1 MGYVRKIK
9 AGLVKTALEDF
20 VGADPGIIFYDN
32 TTGEFRIS
40 DGITPGG
47 HPIVG
52 ANNTNLTSFSVNQEA
67 ADGYGALAYD
77 NTTGEFTYTPPDF
90 INLGGS
96 PFQWV
101 TSGTDNEFRTSETWR
116 ENEEIYV
123 IREVRFV
130 NGKLRV
136 ELASFS
142 PGLNAYGQSL
152 EWDEVP
158 SQWSV
163 YVNNP
168 SDFVDMW
175 IEDVENIVGTTG
187 LFSAFGT
194 YSPGAKSATAGGGV
208 DWSQNFSIPNG
219 AFIRPSVSSGT
230 SGGSASAEVSFTVN
244 DGSNISTHTDTASV
258 TFTWQS
264 IGATTTFT
272 NKSGN
277 DWFQPYEQ
285 SQYVVNVS
293 GLNDTSNVSH
303 SASINVGSLQSVV
316 NGATRDAYWISYPV
330 WPNSPSGRTITTV
343 STFTRPANVTGSSYT
358 TTVNSSDTFI
368 GYWNYPSFY
377 KFYADPNAV
386 IEVDDLIVDNGAK
399 SSPTA
404 QQPKALATDISILQG
419 NASNRNIDQIINNP
433 DVVPQSFTYFHRAS
447 LGTATVFKTG
457 ADASL
462 LADVAPTSS
471 GQIDLY
477 HDHDQAA
484 STETFNWYRITLQP
498 GDTYVRIQ

>member
-9 AGLVKTALEDF
+9 AGLVKTALTDF

-32 TTGEFRIS
+32 DTGEFRIS
-40 DGITPGG
+40 DGVTPGG
-47 HPIVG
+47 KAIIG

-101 TSGTDNEFRTSETWR
+101 TSGTDSEYRTSETWR

-142 PGLNAYGQSL
+142 PVLNAYGQSL
-152 EWDEVP
+152 NWDEVP

-175 IEDVENIVGTTG
+175 IESVDNIVGNTG
-187 LFSAFGT
+187 TFSAFSSFT
-194 YSPGAKSATAGGGV
+194 PGSQSATPGGGV
-208 DWSQNFSIPNG
+208 DWSQNFTLPNG
-219 AFIRPSVSSGT
+219 SFIRPNTSVGT
-230 SGGSASAEVSFTVN
+230 SGGSASAEVSFLVN
-244 DGSNISTHTDTASV
+244 DGSATSTHTDTASV
-258 TFTWQS
+258 TWTWQS
-264 IGATTTFT
+264 IGVSTVFT
-272 NKSGN
+272 SQSGKY
-277 DWFQPYEQ
+277 WFQPYEEGTYRVT
-285 SQYVVNVS
+285 SS
-293 GLNDTSNVSH
+293 GIADTANVSH
-303 SASINVGSLQSVV
+303 SVSINEGSLQNAIDGQLRS
-316 NGATRDAYWISYPV
+316 AYWISFPF
-330 WPNSPSGRTITTV
+330 WANSTNKTISTS
-343 STFTRPANVTGSSYT
+343 STFTRPAGVTGTSYT
-358 TTVNSSDTFI
+358 TVVNSSDSFV
-368 GYWNYPSFY
+368 GYWNYPTFY
-377 KFYADPNAV
+377 KFYADPNST
-386 IEVDDLIVDNGAK
+386 IELEDIIIDQGSK
-399 SSPTA
+399 SSPSA
-404 QQPKALATDISILQG
+404 QQPKALASGISVLQT
-419 NASNRNIDQIINNP
+419 NAGSRNVDQIINNP
-433 DVVPQSFTYFHRAS
+433 DTVPQSFTYFHRAS

-462 LADVAPTSS
+462 LADVAPTST

-477 HDHDQAA
+477 HDHDQTA

-498 GDTYVRIQ
+498 GDTYLRIQ

>member
-9 AGLVKTALEDF
+9 AGLVKTDLSEF
-20 VGADPGIIFYDN
+20 IGADPGIIFYDN
-32 TTGEFRIS
+32 ITGEFRIS
-40 DGITPGG
+40 DGVTPGG
-47 HPIVG
+47 KKIIG
-52 ANNTNLTSFSVNQEA
+52 DAGTDLTSFSINQEA

-96 PFQWV
+96 PFQWT
-101 TSGTDNEFRTSETWR
+101 TSGTGSQFRTSDTWR
-116 ENEEIYV
+116 ENEQIYV
-123 IREVRFV
+123 IREVKFV

-142 PGLNAYGQSL
+142 PGLTAYGQSL
-152 EWDEVP
+152 EWDQVP

-168 SDFVDMW
+168 ADFVDMW
-175 IEDVENIVGTTG
+175 IEAVEGIAGTTG
-187 LFSAFGT
+187 TFSAFGT
-194 YSPGAKSATAGGGV
+194 YSPGAKSATAGGGI
-208 DWSQNFSIPNG
+208 DWSQNFSIDNG
-219 AFIRPSVSSGT
+219 AFVRPNVSSGT

-244 DGSNISTHTDTASV
+244 DGTNTSTHTDTSSV

-277 DWFQPYEQ
+277 NWFDPYEQ
-285 SQYVVNVS
+285 AQYTVNVS
-293 GLNDTSNVSH
+293 GLNDISNVSH
-303 SASINVGSLQSVV
+303 SASINVGSLQSAQTGV
-316 NGATRDAYWISYPV
+316 TKESYWISFPL
-330 WPNSPSGRTITTV
+330 WPNSPSNRTISTV
-343 STFTRPANVTGSSYT
+343 STFTRPTEVTGTSYT
-358 TTVNSSDTFI
+358 TNINSSDTFI

-377 KFYADPNAV
+377 KFYADPNSI
-386 IEVDDLIVDNGAK
+386 IELEDIIINNGGK
-399 SSPTA
+399 SSPSA
-404 QQPKALATDISILQG
+404 QQPKRLASGVTVLQA
-419 NASNRNIDQIINNP
+419 NAPNRNIDQIINNP
-433 DVVPQSFTYFHRAS
+433 DIVPQSFTYFHRAS

-462 LADVAPTSS
+462 LADVAPTST

-477 HDHDQAA
+477 HDDDQTA
-484 STETFNWYRITLQP
+484 SSETFNWYRITLQP
-498 GDTYVRIQ
+498 GDTYLRIQ